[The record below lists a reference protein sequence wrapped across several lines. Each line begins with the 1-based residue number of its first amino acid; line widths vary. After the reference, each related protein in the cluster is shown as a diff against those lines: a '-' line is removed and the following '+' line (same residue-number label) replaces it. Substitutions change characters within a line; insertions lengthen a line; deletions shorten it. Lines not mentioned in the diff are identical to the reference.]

1 MISEARED
9 LSRVGSVKRALFSH
23 PALNGCVCAEKSG
36 QGPHGASGTECYFV
50 AILETDIVGQTI
62 GGLLEGETIS
72 KL

>member
-1 MISEARED
+1 MTSKARKG
-9 LSRVGSVKRALFSH
+9 LSRVCSVKLGLFSH

-36 QGPHGASGTECYFV
+36 QGAHSAGGTECYFV